1 MTRVRVNDPSLVEG
15 LLDFLSHAPDCLA
28 ERISEDE
35 IEASIVSSLRAERL
49 REQLNGYLRAWE
61 SQNPGARARVSD

>member
-1 MTRVRVNDPSLVEG
+1 MTRVLVSDPSLVED

-35 IEASIVSSLRAERL
+35 IEVSIVSSLRVDRL
-49 REQLNGYLRAWE
+49 QEQLDGYLRAWE
-61 SQNPGARARVSD
+61 RQRPGARARVSD

>member
-1 MTRVRVNDPSLVEG
+1 MTRVLVNDPSLVED

-35 IEASIVSSLRAERL
+35 IEVSIVSSLRVDRL
-49 REQLNGYLRAWE
+49 REQLDGYLRAWE
-61 SQNPGARARVSD
+61 RQRPGARAHVSD

>member
-1 MTRVRVNDPSLVEG
+1 MTRVLVNDPALVED

-35 IEASIVSSLRAERL
+35 IEVSIVSSLRVDRL
-49 REQLNGYLRAWE
+49 REQLDGYLRAWE
-61 SQNPGARARVSD
+61 RQRPGARAHVSD

>member
-1 MTRVRVNDPSLVEG
+1 MTRVLVNDPSLVED

-35 IEASIVSSLRAERL
+35 IEV
-49 REQLNGYLRAWE
+49 
-61 SQNPGARARVSD
+61 